1 MTSEVPPETPTEAPA
16 VKPSDTPAVKPSD
29 TPAGAPA
36 TTPAGASVAP
46 APSPAPS
53 PVPSSDAHERERR
66 HAQRAEGWSI
76 VWMLVALLVWGWFAF
91 LMLADYGPEYD
102 GRPVC
107 RGPLVG
113 PLSEGRRCEDAWRA
127 WPALLGVLALATL
140 TTVTAAA
147 TTVYAKV
154 LTRLAHRDRPS
165 VPLSEGPGAPSRG

>member
-16 VKPSDTPAVKPSD
+16 VKPSDTPA
-29 TPAGAPA
+29 GAPA
-36 TTPAGASVAP
+36 TTPAGASVA
-46 APSPAPS
+46 SAPS
-53 PVPSSDAHERERR
+53 PVPSSDARERERR

-102 GRPVC
+102 GRAVC

-113 PLSEGRRCEDAWRA
+113 PLPEGRRCEDAWRA

-147 TTVYAKV
+147 TTVYARV

>member
-16 VKPSDTPAVKPSD
+16 VKPTD

-46 APSPAPS
+46 PPASS

-102 GRPVC
+102 GRAVC

-113 PLSEGRRCEDAWRA
+113 PLSEDRQCEDAWRA